1 MEDNNYYD
9 LFFSDVINNNFIY
22 KSKVNSNLMYVVNK
36 DIKSWDF
43 LNDNPFEIQNDFVSK
58 SFGKDD
64 VLEFFNDMEEKNLSE
79 FVENRVKH

>member
-1 MEDNNYYD
+1 
-9 LFFSDVINNNFIY
+9 
-22 KSKVNSNLMYVVNK
+22 MYFVNK

-64 VLEFFNDMEEKNLSE
+64 VLEN
-79 FVENRVKH
+79 VKINNE